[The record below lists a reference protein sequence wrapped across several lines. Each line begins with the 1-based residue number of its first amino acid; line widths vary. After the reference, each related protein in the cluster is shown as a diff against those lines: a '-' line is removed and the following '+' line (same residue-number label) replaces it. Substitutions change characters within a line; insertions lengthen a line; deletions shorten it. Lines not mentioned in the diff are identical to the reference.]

1 MKINARLIVIATLTL
16 TVSSCSKKDTTQP
29 FTVEC
34 FADRMT
40 FIHKTVKDYPS
51 GHNVFLTFA
60 IKNTSTKDYDIER
73 GAKLLSLKVD
83 VSTTDS
89 AHYET
94 NIVFTRSSIAA
105 GDSAVAMVSANY
117 GAGKTYAGY
126 KVIAACY

>member
-1 MKINARLIVIATLTL
+1 MKIYTRLIVSALLIL

-29 FTVEC
+29 YLVEC
-34 FADRMT
+34 FADRMAFT
-40 FIHKTVKDYPS
+40 QTSVRDYPG
-51 GHNVFLTFA
+51 GHNVFINFK
-60 IKNTSTKDYDIER
+60 IKNTSSKDYDTER

-89 AHYET
+89 SHYET
-94 NIVFTRSSIAA
+94 NIVFTRSRIAA

-117 GAGKTYAGY
+117 GAGKTYSSY